1 MSWIPDSALSLF
13 ESYCRQSQVDGKEIE
28 IKVGDVPVRAK
39 VASTQ
44 ASQAKGY
51 MGAKDSPK
59 DSEGILF
66 VYDQDRPLQFWMK
79 GVGVPLDIIFFD
91 SNMDHVGHETMS
103 KFEGEKDHE
112 LTRYSSPK
120 PARFALEVR
129 GGWCKDH
136 LKTPCKLSL

>member
-1 MSWIPDSALSLF
+1 MSQVPQTNLPLF

-66 VYDQDRPLQFWMK
+66 IYDQDQPLQFWMK
-79 GVGVPLDIIFFD
+79 DVWVPLDIIFFD
-91 SNMDHVGHETMS
+91 SNLDHIGHETMS
-103 KFEGEKDHE
+103 KFDGETDYK
-112 LTRYSSPK
+112 LARYSSPK